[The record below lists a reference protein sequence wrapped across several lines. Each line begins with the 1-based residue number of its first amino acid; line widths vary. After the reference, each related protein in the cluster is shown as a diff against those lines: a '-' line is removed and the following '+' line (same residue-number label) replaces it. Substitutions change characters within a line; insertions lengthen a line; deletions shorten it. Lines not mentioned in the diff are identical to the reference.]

1 MYPSPQFSARL
12 EVDYLRGEKERLE
25 AAIRT
30 GKGLLQETLAQKL
43 MVLKLARAKPKLI
56 ELGAGRILRPTETV
70 KMLDC

>member
-43 MVLKLARAKPKLI
+43 MVLKLARWLVPKLI
-56 ELGAGRILRPTETV
+56 NAVGVSYFMAYV
-70 KMLDC
+70 QA